1 MESRITKKSD
11 QHLLEFK
18 GAIKEWFSDNNS
30 DICGECDRSD
40 FLKFIFDFDSLSFS
54 KDDFQKRKRVKNI
67 VPMSI
72 RCCAKR
78 ANGEQCTRRK
88 KDGCDFCGTHEKGI
102 PHGIFQLS
110 EKNTECKLCKK
121 IELTIQEI
129 KGIYYYIDNIGNI
142 YHHDDVIQNKNNPRI
157 IASYSLI
164 NDIYSISELKI

>member
-88 KDGCDFCGTHEKGI
+88 KEGYDFCGTHEKGRPNGSVETI
-102 PHGIFQLS
+102 EYK
-110 EKNTECKLCKK
+110 EKEVKK
-121 IELTIQEI
+121 IEVWVQEI
-129 KGIYYYIDNIGNI
+129 KGINYYIDDSTNVYKHEDII
-142 YHHDDVIQNKNNPRI
+142 KNKRNPEVLTH
-157 IASYSLI
+157 YVV
-164 NDIYSISELKI
+164 NDGIYSIPEFGI